1 MLTMVGITFREGLN
15 RKVLLI
21 SLILAA
27 IFLGLYGTGVHYA
40 AKSFNEH
47 PNPMLEVVVYPQLLS
62 FGLYFGGFIVSFLA
76 IFSAVGAISSE
87 IENGIIQAVITKPI
101 RRRDY
106 VLGKFLGLGLFLTL
120 YAALFFTVIALIINV
135 KTGLVVE
142 GQWRALGLFAL
153 QPVVLL
159 AVTLFGSAVL
169 PTIANGVVMFML
181 YAVSIIGGMVE
192 QIGWLINNTGLQQA
206 GIVTSLVMPVDSLY
220 RKIVHLLL
228 NPTGNPLR
236 ALQQMGPFGSMAE
249 PSVWMVVYALLYVV
263 FFTGLAVHAF
273 GRKDI

>member
-1 MLTMVGITFREGLN
+1 MLTMMGITFREGLN

-21 SLILAA
+21 SLILAV
-27 IFLGLYGTGVHYA
+27 IFLGLYGTGVHFA

-47 PNPMLEVVVYPQLLS
+47 PNPMLAAVVYPQLLS

-87 IENGIIQAVITKPI
+87 IETGIIQAVITKPI

-106 VLGKFLGLGLFLTL
+106 VLGKFLGLGLFLAL
-120 YAALFFTVIALIINV
+120 YAALFFSVIALIINI
-135 KTGLVVE
+135 KTGLVLD

-159 AVTLFGSAVL
+159 AVTLFGSVVL
-169 PTIANGVVMFML
+169 PTIANGVIMFML
-181 YAVSIIGGMVE
+181 YAVAVIGGMVE

-220 RKIVHLLL
+220 RKIVHLLI
-228 NPTGNPLR
+228 NPTDNPIN
-236 ALQQMGPFGSMAE
+236 ALQQMGPFGSMTE

-263 FFTGLAVHAF
+263 FFTGLAAYSF

>member
-1 MLTMVGITFREGLN
+1 MLTMMGITFREGLN

-27 IFLGLYGTGVHYA
+27 IFLGLYGTGVHFA
-40 AKSFNEH
+40 AQSMHQH
-47 PNPMLEVVVYPQLLS
+47 PDPLLAAVIYPQLLS

-76 IFSAVGAISSE
+76 IFSAVGAISAE
-87 IENGIIQAVITKPI
+87 IETGIIQTVITKPI

-120 YAALFFTVIALIINV
+120 YAALFFGVIALLVSV
-135 KTGLVVE
+135 KTGLSME
-142 GQWRALGLFAL
+142 GGWRALVLFAL
-153 QPVVLL
+153 QPLVLL
-159 AVTLFGSAVL
+159 AVTLFGSVVL

-181 YAVSIIGGMVE
+181 YAVAVIGGMVE
-192 QIGWLINNTGLQQA
+192 QIGWVIDNTGLQQA

-220 RKIVHLLL
+220 RKIVHLLMS
-228 NPTGNPLR
+228 PTANPLN

-249 PSVWMVVYALLYVV
+249 PSVWMVIYALLYVV
-263 FFTGLAVHAF
+263 FFTGLAVYAF

>member
-1 MLTMVGITFREGLN
+1 MLAMMVITFREGLN

-21 SLILAA
+21 SLILAV

-40 AKSFNEH
+40 AKSFTEH
-47 PNPMLEVVVYPQLLS
+47 PNPMLAAVVYPQLLS

-87 IENGIIQAVITKPI
+87 IETGIIQAVITKPI

-106 VLGKFLGLGLFLTL
+106 VLGKFLGLGLFLAL
-120 YAALFFTVIALIINV
+120 YATLFFVVIALIINI
-135 KTGLVVE
+135 KTGLVPE
-142 GQWRALGLFAL
+142 GQWQALGLFAL

-159 AVTLFGSAVL
+159 AVTLFGSTML
-169 PTIANGVVMFML
+169 STIANGVIMFML
-181 YAVSIIGGMVE
+181 YAVAVIGGMVE
-192 QIGWLINNTGLQQA
+192 QIGWLISNTGLQQT
-206 GIVTSLVMPVDSLY
+206 GILTSLVMPVDSLY

-228 NPTGNPLR
+228 NPTDNPLN

-249 PSVWMVVYALLYVV
+249 PSIWMVVYAVFYVV
-263 FFTGLAVHAF
+263 FFTGLAVYTF
-273 GRKDI
+273 NRKDI